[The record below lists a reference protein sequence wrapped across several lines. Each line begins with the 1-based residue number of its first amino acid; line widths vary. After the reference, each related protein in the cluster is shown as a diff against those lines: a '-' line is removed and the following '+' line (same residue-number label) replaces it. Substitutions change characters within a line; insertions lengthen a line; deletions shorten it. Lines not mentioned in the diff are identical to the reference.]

1 MHSDSFCSIL
11 NTWGAIPAF
20 TQSQLDNMGILAD
33 RMQSIIDEMKRV
45 DEEFEKRIQQRIA
58 ECYQLIDSIDDM
70 IEE

>member
-1 MHSDSFCSIL
+1 
-11 NTWGAIPAF
+11 
-20 TQSQLDNMGILAD
+20 MGVLAD